1 MKAKVALFSAMSLLA
16 LPVLADTYQVTFGW
30 TDPTTY
36 IAGDAPV
43 YSAKYRIAGGAE
55 TTISSL
61 ATPGGTFNATAT
73 PGQTI
78 EVAMQA
84 CNIGVCNSWTGWVTA
99 TAQHPPTQP
108 QPLTGGVITVVRT
121 GP

>member
-1 MKAKVALFSAMSLLA
+1 MKKIIFILLA
-16 LPVLADTYQVTFGW
+16 MVSTAVYADSYQVTFGW

-36 IAGDAPV
+36 IASDAPV
-43 YSAKYRIAGGAE
+43 YTAKYRVAGGSE
-55 TTISSL
+55 VTIPSL

-84 CNIGVCNSWTGWVTA
+84 CNIGLCNSWTGWVTA

-108 QPLTGGVITVVRT
+108 QSLTGGVITVVRT